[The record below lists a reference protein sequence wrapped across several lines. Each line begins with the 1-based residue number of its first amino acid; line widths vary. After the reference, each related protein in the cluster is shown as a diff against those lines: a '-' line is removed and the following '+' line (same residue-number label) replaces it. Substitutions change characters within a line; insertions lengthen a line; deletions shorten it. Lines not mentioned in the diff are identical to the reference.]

1 MSEPNLKK
9 RRPQASGTG
18 TVDSGT
24 MEGHSV
30 HSRRRPKLM
39 TYEEIQEW
47 SRDNEFI
54 RTGYRPEK
62 PDYMDIL
69 LSLTYVHN
77 ETCNIYTHLIGA
89 ILVWPVAYIYMR
101 ILPEP
106 QYDNVLPADYVM
118 FIIFFFSCEFCLLSS
133 AIYHL
138 MQPHSHEVEQFWHR
152 MDLTGIAV
160 IIAGTF
166 IAAIYYFFICQP
178 TFQIIHWVVTTVSG
192 SACVALIS
200 IPKFRTLRW
209 RTLRVVAFFLFGLS
223 AFVPL
228 LHGVG
233 LHGSDYMFNYMGM
246 KWYLI
251 ELSLYA
257 LGTLIYATR
266 PPERFA
272 PGKFDII
279 GTSHQIFHCLILA
292 AMWVNCLALTQSFKS
307 VHTLDLCHR

>member
-1 MSEPNLKK
+1 
-9 RRPQASGTG
+9 
-18 TVDSGT
+18 
-24 MEGHSV
+24 MEGLAVLHPT
-30 HSRRRPKLM
+30 RPKLL
-39 TYEEIQEW
+39 TYEEIFEW
-47 SRDNEFI
+47 QRDNEYI

-62 PDYMDIL
+62 ADYKDIF
-69 LSLTYVHN
+69 LSLTFLHN

-89 ILVWPVAYIYMR
+89 ILVLPVAYIYMR

-106 QYDNVLPADYVM
+106 QYHNVLAADYVM

-133 AIYHL
+133 ALYHL
-138 MQPHSHEVEQFWHR
+138 MQPHSHKVEQFWHR
-152 MDLTGIAV
+152 MDLLGIVV

-166 IAAIYYFFICQP
+166 IAAIYYFFICKP
-178 TFQIIHWVVTTVSG
+178 AFQILHWVLTIVSG
-192 SACVALIS
+192 SVVAALIS

-209 RTLRVVAFFLFGLS
+209 RNMRVIAFLLFGTS
-223 AFVPL
+223 AFIPL

-233 LHGSDYMFNYMGM
+233 LYGSHYMFEYMGM

-257 LGTLIYATR
+257 SGTLIFALR

-272 PGKFDII
+272 PGKFDTF
-279 GTSHQIFHCLILA
+279 GTSHQIFHILILV
-292 AMWVNCLALTQSFKS
+292 AMWVNCLALTRSFKS

>member
-1 MSEPNLKK
+1 MSESKLKK
-9 RRPQASGTG
+9 RRSQASDT
-18 TVDSGT
+18 GT
-24 MEGHSV
+24 MEGNTV
-30 HSRRRPKLM
+30 CPPRRPKLL

-47 SRDNEFI
+47 SRDNKFI

-62 PDYMDIL
+62 PDYKDML

-133 AIYHL
+133 ATYHL

-178 TFQIIHWVVTTVSG
+178 AVQILHWVITIVSG

-200 IPKFRTLRW
+200 ITKFRTLRW

-233 LHGSDYMFNYMGM
+233 LHGSDYMFAYMGM
-246 KWYLI
+246 KWY
-251 ELSLYA
+251 
-257 LGTLIYATR
+257 
-266 PPERFA
+266 
-272 PGKFDII
+272 
-279 GTSHQIFHCLILA
+279 
-292 AMWVNCLALTQSFKS
+292 
-307 VHTLDLCHR
+307 